1 MTKADQTALRGL
13 HVVVVED
20 DDDARFIVEA
30 LTGRRSVDEVS

>member
-20 DDDARFIVEA
+20 DDARFIVEA